1 MLHPSTAQLKSC
13 LVWFLGD
20 LLFGLRFSEAD
31 NSDKSVNGLDED
43 KAAVP
48 PAIPNSTM
56 KQHNASRSNWATTSL
71 AMLERK

>member
-1 MLHPSTAQLKSC
+1 MDLNESVLHPSTAHLE
-13 LVWFLGD
+13 D
-20 LLFGLRFSEAD
+20 LLSGLRFSD
-31 NSDKSVNGLDED
+31 VDKSVNGVDED
-43 KAAVP
+43 KAAGP